1 MKQKTL
7 LFRLNNGIFF
17 IFSRLWATTNEK
29 PLEDVFIQDRMKN
42 SIVAEKGFYST
53 ATDSFDTNEM
63 EIQMEN
69 AMLSLK
75 QLFLLIRK
83 PELLGLKSSDSFTVK
98 KHGDGVVC

>member
-1 MKQKTL
+1 MVSSSYFLALGRRRMKNRLKMF
-7 LFRLNNGIFF
+7 LF
-17 IFSRLWATTNEK
+17 K
-29 PLEDVFIQDRMKN
+29 DRMKN

-83 PELLGLKSSDSFTVK
+83 PELLGLKSSDSVAVK
-98 KHGDGVVC
+98 KHGHGVVC